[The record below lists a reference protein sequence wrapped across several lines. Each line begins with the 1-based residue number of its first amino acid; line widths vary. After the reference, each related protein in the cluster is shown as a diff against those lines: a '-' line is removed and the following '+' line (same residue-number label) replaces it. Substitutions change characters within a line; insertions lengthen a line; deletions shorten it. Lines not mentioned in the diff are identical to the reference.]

1 MASKKITIKG
11 ITFPDFGKDK
21 SKKNFRLVFHIGYTD
36 TEGEEA
42 VAVVTKPTEGHWQWR
57 NKDKDAFLNPTVK
70 GDSASLDVLV
80 LKNGDG
86 GKIEPLSNKVA
97 SINGKIT
104 DVSVQFMDVHDTTV
118 ADFFVKSVLP
128 EVITAWKAVGID
140 PIDLIPVPIPGGIRT
155 VIKDKIDFDK
165 LVDSSSTFFTKKLK
179 DKVLHTIA
187 EEYDGKKNPL
197 VLSQDKV
204 AWGDDGKTGTFGV
217 TLGIT

>member
-1 MASKKITIKG
+1 
-11 ITFPDFGKDK
+11 
-21 SKKNFRLVFHIGYTD
+21 
-36 TEGEEA
+36 
-42 VAVVTKPTEGHWQWR
+42 
-57 NKDKDAFLNPTVK
+57 
-70 GDSASLDVLV
+70 V

-86 GKIEPLSNKVA
+86 GKIAPLSNKIA
-97 SINGKIT
+97 SIDGKIT

-140 PIDLIPVPIPGGIRT
+140 PIDLIPIPIPGGIRT
-155 VIKDKIDFDK
+155 VIKDKVKFDE

-179 DKVLHTIA
+179 DKVLHAIS
-187 EEYDGKKNPL
+187 EEFDGQKSL

-217 TLGIT
+217 TVAVT